1 MSGNCCNAVSG
12 TGDAGTGCGVK
23 WRCSGQQGSIGP
35 GPNRVP
41 DAVRRRGGPASSAS
55 SPNLLSRFARA
66 TAALALTALVM
77 SGATLSLVTPV
88 HAASDGDLRIE
99 DGPSDNEGRLE
110 IFHDAG
116 SGGEWRSVCDDRF
129 SWRDVEVACRQL
141 GYTGG
146 TVIRGGYSAPSTP
159 PFWLDDVG
167 CTGSESRLDMCPHP
181 GWGQHNCAAQEAVG
195 VRCSGTRQIPEPPP
209 APKPATDLSA
219 SDETTTTVS
228 LSWTLPAQPGD
239 VTATRVEVQQ
249 QSGTSWSTVATLG
262 AAATTHTV
270 TGLTAGTTY
279 SFRVRLVTS
288 AGNAHS
294 DAVSADTLAVPSA
307 ATGLAASDPTQTT
320 VDLSWTLPA
329 QGSGVSV
336 TRVEVHQQSGT
347 TWNTVA
353 TLGAAATTHTVRGL
367 TAGTTYSFRVR
378 LVTSAG
384 NADTDAVSADTLA
397 VPRAATG
404 LAASDPTQT
413 TIDLSWRLPVQGSG
427 VSVTRV
433 EVHQQSGTTWNTVAT
448 LGAAATTHTV
458 TGLTAGTTYS
468 FRIRLVTSGGHA
480 DSDAVS
486 TNTLAAPRAATGLA
500 ASDASQTTVDLSW
513 TLPAQ
518 RSGVSVTG
526 VEVQQQSG
534 ATWSTVATLGATATT
549 HTVTGLTA
557 GTTHSFRI
565 RLVTSGGHADSDT
578 VSVTT
583 TDEPAQQNSI
593 EPLSANGLTASNP
606 TQTAVDL
613 AWTLP
618 AQPEGV
624 TVTRVEVQRQSGETW
639 GTAAT
644 LGAAA
649 TTHTVTGLR
658 AGRTYSFRIRLV
670 TSGGD
675 ADSDAVSAHTLAY
688 PRPARGLSA
697 SNPTQTTLDLAWTLQ
712 AQGSGVTVTSVEVQE
727 QTGTTYSTLATLG
740 TSATT
745 HRVTGL
751 TAGTNYRFQI
761 RLVTNLGSAYSDSV
775 LAATLVAPTA
785 ATGLAASNP
794 TQTTVDLAWTLPAQG
809 SDGSVTG
816 VKVQQQS
823 DTTWST
829 VATLGASATT
839 HTVTGLTAGTT
850 YNFRIRLVRS
860 GGNADSGAV
869 SATTLDE
876 QDQQISDPPPAPKP
890 VTGLSASTAAMPRTI
905 DLSWTLPAQS
915 GGVTVTRVEVQQYSD
930 SDTTWSTVATLGT
943 TATTHAATGLTD
955 CETYSFRIRLVTS
968 SGNADS
974 DTVSAD
980 TLAVP
985 TAPPWPTVS
994 KVTGATVAL
1003 AWRLP
1008 KQHPRVTV
1016 TGVEV
1021 EHSSSSTWA
1030 TVARLAADA
1039 TSHTVTGLSAQT
1051 RHRFRI
1057 RIVGTEASKTS
1068 LPETVTTLAAEAATG
1083 LTASNAT
1090 LTTVDLAW
1098 TLPAQP
1104 RGVTVTGVWIQR
1116 QVWNEGQLSSNWR
1129 SVATLAADATSY
1141 TVTGRTPG
1149 TEYRFRI
1156 RTITSNGS
1164 AYSDPVSAT
1173 TPSTGLTVSNVAGTT
1188 VDLAW
1193 TAPDASESVTG
1204 VQVQYRRSSTS
1215 EAWRSAARLAAD
1227 ATSHT
1232 VTGLT
1237 GETAY
1242 SFRVRFLTTDGS
1254 VDSESVSATTL
1265 VGPIPV
1271 PGLTAS
1277 IGTEAITLSWTVP
1290 EQPEGVTVTGV
1301 KVLQEVEAAWSTV
1314 ATLAADATSY
1324 RVTGLTP
1331 ATTYRFIIRIA
1342 SDQGNADAGEYS
1354 LTTSLALAATPGD
1367 GEVTLAWSDATN
1379 ARGSFGLPITRW
1391 EIRRKE
1397 ADAGAWGAWTRIA
1410 GATAETVSHTV
1421 TGLENGTRYAFQVRA
1436 RALRWTLTSSGT
1448 VEAEPASTTS
1458 TANPATGLAA
1468 SSATQTAVDLAWTLP
1483 TQPEGVTLT
1492 GVEVQQQAA
1501 DESWTTVATLAAD
1514 ATSHTV
1520 TGLTAGTA
1528 YTFRIR
1534 LVTNSGNSD
1543 SEPVDVQT
1551 AHMPLDAKMA
1561 GSVPEPGDAV
1571 SGQSRSPDDGCAVE
1585 VLVEFLDADG
1595 NAVAV
1600 ESLAA
1605 SNFTAVNGLVGTPVA
1620 DADGLGWT
1628 VPVRAAPS
1636 FTGLMRVRLAETE
1649 RWTAAEQV
1657 FRVASDSK
1665 CAPVARNELASL
1677 ALDGLDLDPA
1687 FEAGTRTYAAVAP
1700 ADTDMVTVT
1709 ASTVYG
1715 ASEVAVAPGDAD
1727 TETEG
1732 HQVALAEGGTEVT
1745 VTVTPAD
1752 GDAAAQTWTVT
1763 VTREAGAGV
1772 LTGFVLVDTSNDAD
1786 LGAVTADGTVSVSA
1800 TGSYGVRAGI
1810 EANAEVGSVVLS
1822 LAGPGETD
1830 THTRTENVAPYS
1842 LYGDAPGGA
1851 NGRAEHGRALAAG
1864 SYTLTATAYAE
1875 RAGAGDVLGT
1885 LTVPFKVAVEA
1896 APPPPAGVLTG
1907 FALLD
1912 ASDQSTVATL
1922 TNGADIGLG
1931 DRSGGSFAIR
1941 ADVAPGEEIG
1951 SVALSLTG
1959 SKTVSATENLAPYS
1973 LWGDRND
1980 GNGGRAL
1987 DGSSLPAGSYT
1998 LTATAHAGRG
2008 ASGTVL
2014 GIRSV
2019 SFEVLAPA
2027 ALSVADA
2034 QAEEGTD
2041 ATLDFA
2047 VTLDRETTNTV
2058 TVEYATADGT
2068 ATAGSD
2074 YTATSG
2080 TLTFQPG
2087 ETEKTVSVPV
2097 LEDDHDEGSETL
2109 AFRLSN
2115 AQGANIAD
2123 GEATGTITNSDAIPQ
2138 AWLARFG
2145 RTVTSQVLDA
2155 VEARL
2160 TAPRDAGADV
2170 SLAGQALPSW
2180 RADGRAGSDTRA
2192 AAKEERAEA
2201 EDRAALASMTA
2212 WLTQVGRDPGRV
2224 SGARDQGTA
2233 WFGAAGDGMGREHES
2248 RALTQ
2253 RDLMVGTSFALTGG
2267 SSKDGGYAS
2276 LWGRGSI
2283 AGFDG
2288 REGSLTVDGEVTTG
2302 LIGAD
2307 WASDPGS
2314 GSGRWI
2320 AGLAIGHSTGTGG
2333 WRRGG
2338 ECDANCGGKIEATL
2352 TGLYPYAG
2360 MDLTERLSVWAAA
2373 GWGSGEVTVTP
2384 EGKAGMTTDLSMSMG
2399 AAGLRS
2405 AVLRPEDGD
2414 GLTLDLKGDARFTRT
2429 SSDAVR
2435 SESGNLAA
2443 AEADVWLLRTG
2454 LEGSRPVAL
2463 GEGGATL
2470 TPSFEIGLRL
2480 DGGDAETGM
2489 GADLGG
2495 GVAFSDPENGVALD
2509 LKARGLVAHESPGFR
2524 EWGAS
2529 ISASWDPRP
2538 STDRGLSLSL
2548 TQSWGASPAGGMD
2561 ALLSRETLAGLAAN
2575 DNPGKFEASSRLEGE
2590 IGYGLPAFGGRFT
2603 GTPNVG
2609 FALSDGGA
2617 REWRLGW
2624 RLTSAI
2630 AGDPGFEVSLDAT
2643 RRELANDE
2651 EPEHGAMLRATI
2663 RW

>member
-1 MSGNCCNAVSG
+1 MMRSAAQECSADLAVNSREPG
-12 TGDAGTGCGVK
+12 AGSREPGAGSREPGAGSREPGAGSREPGAGSREPGAGSREPGAGSRDCVRSPRDSLRYRNVPRRAADAK
-23 WRCSGQQGSIGP
+23 RCADRTRREHHSRGLTSRLRLPVVASIP
-35 GPNRVP
+35 
-41 DAVRRRGGPASSAS
+41 SLSAFS
-55 SPNLLSRFARA
+55 FRFARA
-66 TAALALTALVM
+66 TAALALSALVM
-77 SGATLSLVTPV
+77 SGATLGLVTPT

-110 IFHDAG
+110 IFHD
-116 SGGEWRSVCDDRF
+116 GEWGAVCDDFF
-129 SWRDVEVACRQL
+129 SDRDAGVACEQL

-146 TVIRGGYSAPSTP
+146 RSLRGKWPAPGDMSI
-159 PFWLDDVG
+159 WLDDVG
-167 CTGSESRLDMCPHP
+167 CTGSESRLDACPHP
-181 GWGQHNCAAQEAVG
+181 GWGQHNCAAREAVG

-209 APKPATDLSA
+209 APNPATNLAA
-219 SDETTTTVS
+219 SDETTTTVG

-239 VTATRVEVQQ
+239 VTVTRVEVQQ

-262 AAATTHTV
+262 AAATTHTM

-279 SFRVRLVTS
+279 SFRIRLVAS
-288 AGNAHS
+288 SGNVHS
-294 DAVSADTLAVPSA
+294 DAVSADTLAAPKP
-307 ATGLAASDPTQTT
+307 ATGFAASDASQTT
-320 VDLSWTLPA
+320 VDLAWTLPA

-336 TRVEVHQQSGT
+336 TGVEVQQQSGT
-347 TWNTVA
+347 TWSTVA
-353 TLGAAATTHTVRGL
+353 TLGAAV
-367 TAGTTYSFRVR
+367 TTY
-378 LVTSAG
+378 
-384 NADTDAVSADTLA
+384 
-397 VPRAATG
+397 
-404 LAASDPTQT
+404 
-413 TIDLSWRLPVQGSG
+413 
-427 VSVTRV
+427 
-433 EVHQQSGTTWNTVAT
+433 
-448 LGAAATTHTV
+448 TV

-468 FRIRLVTSGGHA
+468 FRIRLVTNGGNA

-486 TNTLAAPRAATGLA
+486 A
-500 ASDASQTTVDLSW
+500 
-513 TLPAQ
+513 
-518 RSGVSVTG
+518 
-526 VEVQQQSG
+526 
-534 ATWSTVATLGATATT
+534 
-549 HTVTGLTA
+549 
-557 GTTHSFRI
+557 
-565 RLVTSGGHADSDT
+565 
-578 VSVTT
+578 TT
-583 TDEPAQQNSI
+583 TDEPAQEISI
-593 EPLSANGLTASNP
+593 EPLSATGLTASDP
-606 TQTAVDL
+606 TQTTVDL
-613 AWTLP
+613 SWTLP

-644 LGAAA
+644 LGASA

-712 AQGSGVTVTSVEVQE
+712 AQGSGVTVTGVEVQE

-775 LAATLVAPTA
+775 LAATLAAPTA

-823 DTTWST
+823 GTTWST

-839 HTVTGLTAGTT
+839 HTVTGLTAGTA

-860 GGNADSGAV
+860 SGNADSGAV

-943 TATTHAATGLTD
+943 TATTHAVTGLNN
-955 CETYSFRIRLVTS
+955 CETYKFRIRLVTS

-974 DTVSAD
+974 NAVSAD
-980 TLAVP
+980 TLTVP
-985 TAPPWPTVS
+985 TAPQWPTIS

-1021 EHSSSSTWA
+1021 EQESGSTWA

-1039 TSHTVTGLSAQT
+1039 TAHTVTGLSAQT

-1057 RIVGTEASKTS
+1057 RIVGTEASKSS
-1068 LPETVTTLAAEAATG
+1068 LPETVTTLAGEAATG

-1104 RGVTVTGVWIQR
+1104 WGVTVTGVWIER
-1116 QVWNEGQLSSNWR
+1116 QVWNEGRLSSNWR

-1204 VQVQYRRSSTS
+1204 VQVQYRLSLTS

-1277 IGTEAITLSWTVP
+1277 IGTEAMTLSWTVP

-1301 KVLQEVEAAWSTV
+1301 KVLQEVESTWTTV

-1331 ATTYRFIIRIA
+1331 ATTYRFIIQIA

-1367 GEVTLAWSDATN
+1367 GEVTLTWSDATN
-1379 ARGSFGLPITRW
+1379 ARGSFGLSVTRW
-1391 EIRRKE
+1391 EVRQKE
-1397 ADAGAWGAWTRIA
+1397 ADAAAWSDWTRIA

-1448 VEAEPASTTS
+1448 EEAEPASATS

-1468 SSATQTAVDLAWTLP
+1468 SDPTQTTVDLSWTLP
-1483 TQPEGVTLT
+1483 EQPEGVTVTGVEVHQQAADDSWNLVATLASDATSHTVTGLSAGTTYSFRVRLATSGGNADTDAVSAATLAAPNPATGVTASSTAQTTVDLSWTLPEQPEGVSVT

-1501 DESWTTVATLAAD
+1501 DESWSTNATLADD

-1520 TGLTAGTA
+1520 TGLTAGTP

-1534 LVTNSGNSD
+1534 LVTSSGNAD
-1543 SEPVDVQT
+1543 SETAEAQT
-1551 AHMPLDAKMA
+1551 ADTPLEAKMA
-1561 GSVPEPGDAV
+1561 GSVPDTGGGR
-1571 SGQSRSPDDGCAVE
+1571 SGRSGSQDDGCAVE
-1585 VLVEFLDADG
+1585 VSVEFLDTDG

-1600 ESLAA
+1600 DALAA
-1605 SNFTAVNGLVGTPVA
+1605 TDFTMTNGRAGTPVA

-1628 VPVRAAPS
+1628 VPMRA
-1636 FTGLMRVRLAETE
+1636 TTNERGLLRVRLPATA
-1649 RWTAAEQV
+1649 RWEAAEQV
-1657 FRVASDSK
+1657 FHNYGAGVCATAARGELATLRIEEISISPSFQSTTTSYTAETTDADAEVVAEAVYTDATLTI
-1665 CAPVARNELASL
+1665 APV
-1677 ALDGLDLDPA
+1677 
-1687 FEAGTRTYAAVAP
+1687 
-1700 ADTDMVTVT
+1700 
-1709 ASTVYG
+1709 
-1715 ASEVAVAPGDAD
+1715 DAD
-1727 TETEG
+1727 EEADG
-1732 HQVALAEGGTEVT
+1732 HQLALAEGETEVT
-1745 VTVTPAD
+1745 VTVTPGD
-1752 GDAAAQTWTVT
+1752 GSAAQTYTVT
-1763 VTREAGAGV
+1763 VTREAEPDV
-1772 LTGFVLVDTSNDAD
+1772 LTGFVLVDASNDAD
-1786 LGAVTADGTVSVSA
+1786 LGAVTGGGTVSVSA
-1800 TGSYGVRAGI
+1800 NGSYGIRAETQAG
-1810 EANAEVGSVVLS
+1810 AEVGSVVLS
-1822 LAGPGETD
+1822 LRGPGTD
-1830 THTRTENVAPYS
+1830 DLHEQTESIAPYS
-1842 LYGDAPGGA
+1842 LYGDEQG
-1851 NGRAEHGRALAAG
+1851 AEHGRALAAG
-1864 SYTLTATAYAE
+1864 SYTLTATAHAQSRGGGE
-1875 RAGAGDVLGT
+1875 ALGT
-1885 LTVPFKVAVEA
+1885 LTAAFTVAVEA
-1896 APPPPAGVLTG
+1896 VPPSAGVLTG
-1907 FALLD
+1907 FTLLD
-1912 ASDQSTVATL
+1912 ASDGSTVAAL
-1922 TNGADIGLG
+1922 ANGADIDLEG
-1931 DRSGGSFAIR
+1931 RSGGSFAIR
-1941 ADVAPGEEIG
+1941 ADVAANATVG

-1959 SKTVSATENLAPYS
+1959 AKTVSRTENLAPYA
-1973 LWGDRND
+1973 LYGDD
-1980 GNGGRAL
+1980 MQGTFYGET
-1987 DGSSLPAGSYT
+1987 LPAGTYT
-1998 LTATAHAGRG
+1998 LSATAHAERS
-2008 ASGTVL
+2008 ASGSTL
-2014 GIRSV
+2014 GTLSV

-2027 ALSVADA
+2027 LLSVADA
-2034 QAEEGTD
+2034 RAEEGTD

-2047 VTLDRETTNTV
+2047 VTLDRSSTGTV
-2058 TVEYATADGT
+2058 TVDYATADGT

-2080 TLTFQPG
+2080 KLTFAAG

-2097 LEDDHDEGSETL
+2097 LADDHDEGSETL
-2109 AFRLSN
+2109 ALRLSN
-2115 AQGANIAD
+2115 AEGASIAD
-2123 GEATGTITNSDAIPQ
+2123 GEATGTITNDGAIPE

-2145 RTVTSQVLDA
+2145 RTVTGQVLDA

-2160 TAPRDAGADV
+2160 PAPRQAGAEV
-2170 SLAGQALPSW
+2170 SLGGQALPSW
-2180 RADGRAGSDTRA
+2180 RGGDA
-2192 AAKEERAEA
+2192 AANDNASAESFPAEA

-2212 WLTQVGRDPGRV
+2212 WLAQAGTDGRGTPGL
-2224 SGARDQGTA
+2224 GAYGDD
-2233 WFGAAGDGMGREHES
+2233 AGLEPQSH
-2248 RALTQ
+2248 ALTQ
-2253 RDLMVGTSFALTGG
+2253 RDLIVGTSFALTGG
-2267 SSKDGGYAS
+2267 SAEGGGFAS
-2276 LWGRGSI
+2276 LWGRASI

-2302 LIGAD
+2302 LIGVD
-2307 WASDPGS
+2307 WASDN
-2314 GSGRWI
+2314 WT
-2320 AGLAIGHSTGTGG
+2320 AGLALGHSTGTGG
-2333 WRRGG
+2333 WRKGG
-2338 ECDANCGGKIEATL
+2338 ECDLNCGGGIEATL
-2352 TGLYPYAG
+2352 SGLYPYAG
-2360 MDLTERLSVWAAA
+2360 LNLTERLSVWAAV
-2373 GWGSGEVTVTP
+2373 GHGSGAVTVTP
-2384 EGKAGMTTDLSMSMG
+2384 EAPEGGNRTGMTADLTLSMG
-2399 AAGLRS
+2399 AAGMRS
-2405 AVLRPEDGD
+2405 EVLRPVDGN
-2414 GLTLDLKGDARFTRT
+2414 GLALALKGDARFTRT

-2435 SESGNLAA
+2435 SERGNLEAA
-2443 AEADVWLLRTG
+2443 DADVWLVRAGIEGLR
-2454 LEGSRPVAL
+2454 RFAL
-2463 GEGGATL
+2463 DRADNGASV
-2470 TPSFEIGLRL
+2470 TPSFELGVRR

-2489 GADLGG
+2489 GADMGG
-2495 GVAFSDPENGVALD
+2495 SLAFADPANGLTFESR
-2509 LKARGLVAHESPGFR
+2509 ARALVAHEADGFR
-2524 EWGAS
+2524 EWGAALS
-2529 ISASWDPRP
+2529 FAWDPSP
-2538 STDRGLSLSL
+2538 ETGRGLSLTLS
-2548 TQSWGASPAGGMD
+2548 QSWGASASGGMD
-2561 ALLSRETLAGLAAN
+2561 ALLSHETLTWLAPA
-2575 DNPGKFEASSRLEGE
+2575 DGEDGSDGFETSRRLEGE
-2590 IGYGLPAFGGRFT
+2590 IGYGLPMFGGAVT
-2603 GTPNVG
+2603 GTPNFG
-2609 FALSDGGA
+2609 LGLSESA
-2617 REWRLGW
+2617 RDWRIGW
-2624 RLTSAI
+2624 RLTP
-2630 AGDPGFEVSLDAT
+2630 AGAGTGGFEVNLDAS
-2643 RRELANDE
+2643 RSEPANEDD
-2651 EPEHGAMLRATI
+2651 PPVHGLMLRGSMH
-2663 RW
+2663 W